1 MEQPGRTWRRVAGR
15 RRPLSAALA
24 ALMLAAL
31 AAPSLAAENASTA
44 PVGLTAAPV
53 TFFIHRRLPSEFR
66 ASVEEARRRLL
77 DSRCSDV
84 LTDFEDAE
92 GRRLD
97 LKIADLNQTAASYL
111 SLVLFYDGRPTAE
124 CGFSKNLAWTNPGSR
139 AVQVCAD
146 QFLVEQRR
154 NMGYTA
160 NTLIHEMLHTLG
172 LGETP
177 PAPRVITAR
186 VAERCGN

>member
-1 MEQPGRTWRRVAGR
+1 MEQPGRKERRAAR
-15 RRPLSAALA
+15 RRWSPVAAL
-24 ALMLAAL
+24 LLAAL
-31 AAPSLAAENASTA
+31 AAPAPAEENAGTA
-44 PVGLTAAPV
+44 PVGLTVAPV
-53 TFFIHRRLPSEFR
+53 TFFIHRRLPAEFR
-66 ASVEEARRRLL
+66 SSLDEARRRLL
-77 DSRCSDV
+77 DSRCAEV
-84 LTDFEDAE
+84 LSDFEDLS

-97 LKIADLNQTAASYL
+97 LKVADLHHTAASYL

-124 CGFSKNLAWTNPGSR
+124 CGFSKNLAWTNTGSR
-139 AVQVCAD
+139 AVHICAN
-146 QFLVEQRR
+146 QFLTEQRR
-154 NMGYTA
+154 SLGFTA

>member
-1 MEQPGRTWRRVAGR
+1 MEQPGRSEKRVAAR
-15 RRPLSAALA
+15 RWARFALVAALA
-24 ALMLAAL
+24 A
-31 AAPSLAAENASTA
+31 APASAEETGGTT

-53 TFFIHRRLPSEFR
+53 TFFIHRRLPAEFR
-66 ASVEEARRRLL
+66 SSVDEARRRLL
-77 DSRCSDV
+77 DSRSDDV
-84 LTDFEDAE
+84 LTDFEDRD

-97 LKIADLNQTAASYL
+97 LKVADLHQTAASYL
-111 SLVLFYDGRPTAE
+111 SFVLFYDGRPTEE

-139 AVQVCAD
+139 AVQVCTN
-146 QFLVEQRR
+146 QFLAEQRR
-154 NMGYTA
+154 NVGYTA

>member
-1 MEQPGRTWRRVAGR
+1 MQQPARERVTARRW
-15 RRPLSAALA
+15 AL
-24 ALMLAAL
+24 LLLAVL
-31 AAPSLAAENASTA
+31 AAPASAEESGAS
-44 PVGLTAAPV
+44 PVALTAAPV
-53 TFFIHRRLPSEFR
+53 SFFIHRRLPPEFR
-66 ASVEEARRRLL
+66 NSVDEARRRLL

-84 LTDFEDAE
+84 LSDFEDLE

-97 LKIADLNQTAASYL
+97 LKVADLHHTAASYL

-124 CGFSKNLAWTNPGSR
+124 CGFSKNLAWTNTGSR
-139 AVQVCAD
+139 AVQICTN
-146 QFLVEQRR
+146 QFLAEQRR
-154 NMGYTA
+154 SMGYTA

-186 VAERCGN
+186 VAARCGN